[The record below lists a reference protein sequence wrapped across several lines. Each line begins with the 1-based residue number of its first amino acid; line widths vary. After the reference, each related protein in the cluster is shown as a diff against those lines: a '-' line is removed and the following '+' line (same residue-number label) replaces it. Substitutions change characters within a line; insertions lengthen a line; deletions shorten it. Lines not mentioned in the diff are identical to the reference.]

1 MFLSHFADPL
11 KLPLHGVDAECSLLE
26 ASDLHALRPA
36 WALQPLGNSRGEAGA
51 RAVQK
56 ALCWGEK
63 GSPCPD
69 SNRLLQPGCQLLR
82 GGWKQTTSHGLAPSS
97 GCQGALR
104 KLAASRSARVDLG
117 EGGRMVPPARDQLL
131 LPPRSAAKPWGAW
144 PHPGWLGMAP
154 LGMVLLGHPRPLGM
168 LRARPWHVI
177 GLPGAVPEPGDN

>member
-11 KLPLHGVDAECSLLE
+11 KLPLHGVDAECSLWE
-26 ASDLHALRPA
+26 AR
-36 WALQPLGNSRGEAGA
+36 ALQPLVNRSGEAGA

-63 GSPCPD
+63 SSPCPD

-104 KLAASRSARVDLG
+104 KLAASRSARVDLW
-117 EGGRMVPPARDQLL
+117 EGGRMDPPAQDQLL
-131 LPPRSAAKPWGAW
+131 LPPGSAAKPWGAW
-144 PHPGWLGMAP
+144 PHPGWLGTAS
-154 LGMVLLGHPRPLGM
+154 LGMVLLGHPRPPGM

-177 GLPGAVPEPGDN
+177 SLLGAVPKPGDN